1 MAAPVAE
8 KKCFL
13 AEQNVSKRIKEQM
26 LLCDN
31 ANGSRLYRE
40 TKNAFSFPG
49 FILRVI
55 GKIVAA
61 NARNQCSAHSYDG
74 KMKLRSSAAMLR

>member
-1 MAAPVAE
+1 
-8 KKCFL
+8 
-13 AEQNVSKRIKEQM
+13 M

-61 NARNQCSAHSYDG
+61 NG
-74 KMKLRSSAAMLR
+74 KESMLRTFL

>member
-1 MAAPVAE
+1 MEPNFLVELMAAPVAE

-49 FILRVI
+49 LLRVI

-61 NARNQCSAHSYDG
+61 NG
-74 KMKLRSSAAMLR
+74 KESMLRTFL

>member
-8 KKCFL
+8 KKKCFL

-61 NARNQCSAHSYDG
+61 NG
-74 KMKLRSSAAMLR
+74 KESMLRTFL